1 MAKYK
6 VGDWVK
12 VIPPPQRKDML
23 LTTAHILEVC
33 VQTCEAGIEQ
43 VVYRAR
49 LWRGGSSSS
58 AEIVIR
64 EMELGEIIK
73 ENEK

>member
-6 VGDWVK
+6 VGDWVE
-12 VIPPPQRKDML
+12 VTPPPQIKEE
-23 LTTAHILEVC
+23 LTAAHILEVC

-73 ENEK
+73 GE